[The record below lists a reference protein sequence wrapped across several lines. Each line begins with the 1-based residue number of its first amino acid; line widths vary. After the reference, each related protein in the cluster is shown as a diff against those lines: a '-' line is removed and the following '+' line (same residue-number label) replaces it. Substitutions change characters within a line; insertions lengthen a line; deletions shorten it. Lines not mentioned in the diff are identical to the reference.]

1 MAYQGGRARPAETA
15 RREDAAAK
23 RRERTPAPTP
33 AGRESAPFPADLRDV
48 LAPMLEALLQLAGA
62 VAGTVRVWRADDA
75 GLEPVLTIGEPR
87 GRGPHGEGT
96 LVAWCSACAEA
107 GRPDSEC
114 VRQQLCGREDRFPVD
129 RLGPACRH
137 VVAVP
142 LHHKGRRVGTLDLLF
157 AESSTLPPAMPAML
171 QAVGDM
177 IGMTLENTRL
187 AREAMRV
194 TLMNE
199 RQMMANEVHDSL
211 AQGLTYM
218 RMRMSLLSDAI
229 RQRDELRA
237 FKYWSDVDDS
247 LSHAHARLRELITC
261 FRSRMDP
268 QGLVHALNDTAEH
281 FHDRTGIALDF
292 TNRVSD
298 FSLPPEREVEVYHIV
313 QEALANISRHAR
325 AQHASMSLERTTVG
339 YEIAIEDDG
348 VGLAAA
354 AGGAGEPGHYGIA
367 IMRERAARLGGEVIM
382 EAVAGA
388 GTRVRLRFPE
398 HGAPCEEKR

>member
-1 MAYQGGRARPAETA
+1 MAYQAGRPRSAHGE
-15 RREDAAAK
+15 RREGAAAK
-23 RRERTPAPTP
+23 RRERVPASVP
-33 AGRESAPFPADLRDV
+33 AVAETAPSPSDPRDV
-48 LAPMLEALLQLAGA
+48 LRPMLEALLQLAGA
-62 VAGTVRVWRADDA
+62 AAGKVRVWRVDDT
-75 GLEPVLTIGEPR
+75 GLEPLFAIGAPA
-87 GRGPHGEGT
+87 GPGPHGEGT
-96 LVAWCSACAEA
+96 LVAWCTACAEA

-129 RLGPACRH
+129 RLGPVCRH

-142 LHHKGRRVGTLDLLF
+142 LHHRGRRVGTLELLF
-157 AESSTLPPAMPAML
+157 AESSALPPAMPAML

-177 IGMTLENTRL
+177 IGMTLENARL
-187 AREAMRV
+187 TREAMRV
-194 TLMNE
+194 SLMNE

-268 QGLVHALNDTAEH
+268 QGLVHALTDTAEH
-281 FHDRTGIALDF
+281 FFDRTGVALDF

-298 FSLPPEREVEVYHIV
+298 FSLPPEREVEVYHII
-313 QEALANISRHAR
+313 QEALANISRHA
-325 AQHASMSLERTTVG
+325 HAHHARMSLDRTAAG

-354 AGGAGEPGHYGIA
+354 AGSGGEPGHYGIA
-367 IMRERAARLGGEVIM
+367 IMRERATRLGGEVIM
-382 EAVAGA
+382 EPVAGA
-388 GTRVRLRFPE
+388 GTRVRVRFPE
-398 HGAPCEEKR
+398 HDRPCEEMR

>member
-1 MAYQGGRARPAETA
+1 MAYQGGRSRAARSE
-15 RREDAAAK
+15 RREGVAAK
-23 RRERTPAPTP
+23 RRERVPVSDAVVAETASSP
-33 AGRESAPFPADLRDV
+33 SDLREV
-48 LAPMLEALLQLAGA
+48 LGPMLDALLQLAGA
-62 VAGTVRVWRADDA
+62 IAGTVRVWRTDDA
-75 GLEPVLTIGEPR
+75 GLEPVLTIGQPAGPGPR
-87 GRGPHGEGT
+87 GEGT
-96 LVAWCSACAEA
+96 LAAWCNACAEA
-107 GRPDSEC
+107 GRPESEC

-129 RLGPACRH
+129 RLGPVCRH

-157 AESSTLPPAMPAML
+157 AESSTLPAAMPGML

-177 IGMTLENTRL
+177 IGMTLENARL
-187 AREAMRV
+187 SREAMRV

-268 QGLVHALNDTAEH
+268 QGLVHALTDTAEH
-281 FHDRTGIALDF
+281 FFDRTGVALDF

-325 AQHASMSLERTTVG
+325 AHHAWMSLERTAAG

-348 VGLAAA
+348 VGLAPA
-354 AGGAGEPGHYGIA
+354 AGAGGEPGHYGIA

-382 EAVAGA
+382 EPVAGA
-388 GTRVRLRFPE
+388 GTRVRVRFPE
-398 HGAPCEEKR
+398 RDRPCQENR